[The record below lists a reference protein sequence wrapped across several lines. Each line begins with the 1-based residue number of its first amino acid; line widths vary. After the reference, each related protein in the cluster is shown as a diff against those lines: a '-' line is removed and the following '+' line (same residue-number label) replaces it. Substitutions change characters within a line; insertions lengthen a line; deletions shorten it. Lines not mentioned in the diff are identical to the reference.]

1 MHNPISQ
8 SPLRVDNPLIS
19 NLNPADILKRMT
31 SPIAIGCLVI
41 AIAAFSHSFNMFGY
55 PLYLGDEGIYMSQA
69 YAVAQLGKI
78 TPYTYWYDHSPVGW
92 LQIALW
98 TIVSGGL
105 NTFGTAIDSGRVL
118 MLLFHLG
125 TVLLLYN
132 IVLKQT
138 GRTWLAF
145 VAAIVYT
152 LSPLSLIHGRRV
164 LLDNIMAFWMMAS
177 ISLFLNHRNR
187 VLPMLYSGICYGIAV
202 LSKENAILLLPAFTY
217 GLWSQI
223 RSSQY
228 NSRFSRLA
236 WLFPVGAIISS
247 YLVFA
252 ALRGE
257 LFHFPSGD
265 SDSTVSLFGTLFWQ
279 TGRKSD
285 NLFLQNLKFDWL
297 RRDYLLL
304 LSGSLVTI
312 AYGIRGNVKKRFVSL
327 LSALMF
333 FSLMKGGAGLDFY
346 ILPMLPLFA
355 MINALIIH
363 DILRWIGAQGWNIYA
378 VKITDRSVLLSG
390 FIVLLGVA
398 ILGSNL
404 RNYPEIF
411 SLHQTKLQHDAL
423 AWVRQHV
430 PTQSNLAIDDDLW
443 VDLQAGGVNSQKYPY
458 AHSHWKIAGDPEIY
472 HDILKD
478 DWRNIDYLVL
488 TPGLG
493 KRFKEKGGALLQPAY
508 LNSETVAM
516 FDDGT
521 ASVEIRQ
528 VRKSNVQPSN
538 QWLNVPSKR
547 KPSLFGLNPRS
558 SQVIQ

>member
-8 SPLRVDNPLIS
+8 SPLRVDNPFVYPLKS
-19 NLNPADILKRMT
+19 ADILKQIT
-31 SPIAIGCLVI
+31 SPVAIGCLVI

-125 TVLLLYN
+125 TVLLLYS
-132 IVLKQT
+132 IILKQT

-145 VAAIVYT
+145 AAAIVYT

-164 LLDNIMAFWMMAS
+164 LLDNIMSFWMMAS
-177 ISLFLNHRNR
+177 IALFLNHRNR

-217 GLWSQI
+217 GLWSQV

-228 NSRFSRLA
+228 NSRFARLA
-236 WLFPVGAIISS
+236 WLFPAGAIISS

-252 ALRGE
+252 SLRGE
-257 LFHFPSGD
+257 LFHLPSGGTD
-265 SDSTVSLFGTLFWQ
+265 NAVSLFGTLFWQ
-279 TGRKSD
+279 TGRKTD
-285 NLFLQNLKFDWL
+285 NMFIQNLQSDWL

-304 LSGSLVTI
+304 LSGALVTFTY
-312 AYGIRGNVKKRFVSL
+312 AIRGNVKKRFVSF

-346 ILPMLPLFA
+346 VLPMLPLFA
-355 MINALIIH
+355 MINAFIIH
-363 DILRWIGAQGWNIYA
+363 DILRWIGAQGWTLSNF
-378 VKITDRSVLLSG
+378 KITDRLLL
-390 FIVLLGVA
+390 FPVVTLMAMTV
-398 ILGSNL
+398 ILSANL
-404 RNYPEIF
+404 NRYPEIF
-411 SLHQTKLQHDAL
+411 NLQQTKLQHDAL
-423 AWVRQHV
+423 AWVRRNV
-430 PTQSNLAIDDDLW
+430 PTQSRLAIDDDLW
-443 VDLQAGGVNSQKYPY
+443 VDLQAGGVDRQMYPY
-458 AHSHWKIAGDPEIY
+458 AHSHWKIEGDPEIY
-472 HDILKD
+472 HDVLKD
-478 DWRNIDYLVL
+478 NWRNLDYLVL

-493 KRFKEKGGALLQPAY
+493 KRFKEKGNALLKPAY

-521 ASVEIRQ
+521 ASIEIRR
-528 VRKSNVQPSN
+528 VRKSNLQPSIPGPD
-538 QWLNVPSKR
+538 VPSR
-547 KPSLFGLNPRS
+547 NKPSLFRLTPD
-558 SQVIQ
+558 

>member
-8 SPLRVDNPLIS
+8 TPLRVDNPL
-19 NLNPADILKRMT
+19 DYQLKSVDVLSRIT
-31 SPIAIGCLVI
+31 SPVAIGCLVI

-69 YAVAQLGKI
+69 YAVAQLGKL

-92 LQIALW
+92 IQIALW
-98 TIVSGGL
+98 TMVSGGL
-105 NTFGTAIDSGRVL
+105 DTFGTAIDSGRVL

-125 TVLLLYN
+125 TVLLLYSV
-132 IVLKQT
+132 ILKQT

-145 VAAIVYT
+145 AAAIVYT

-177 ISLFLNHRNR
+177 IALFLNHRNR

-217 GLWSQI
+217 GLWSQV

-236 WLFPVGAIISS
+236 WLFPAFAIIST

-257 LFHFPSGD
+257 LFHFPSGA
-265 SDSTVSLFGTLFWQ
+265 SDSSVSLFKTLFWQ

-304 LSGSLVTI
+304 LSGALVTI
-312 AYGIRGNVKKRFVSL
+312 TYAVRGNVKKKFVSF

-346 ILPMLPLFA
+346 ILPMLPLLA
-355 MINALIIH
+355 MINAFIIH
-363 DILRWIGAQGWNIYA
+363 DILRWVGAQGWTIST
-378 VKITDRSVLLSG
+378 VKITDRSCVFPIFTL
-390 FIVLLGVA
+390 LLGAV
-398 ILGSNL
+398 ILGANL

-411 SLHQTKLQHDAL
+411 TLQQTKLQHDAL
-423 AWVRQHV
+423 AWVRQHI
-430 PTQSNLAIDDDLW
+430 PTQSRLAIDDDLW
-443 VDLQAGGVNSQKYPY
+443 VDLQAGGVDRQRYPY
-458 AHSHWKIAGDPEIY
+458 AHSHWKIEGDPEIY

-478 DWRNIDYLVL
+478 DWRNVDYLVL

-493 KRFKEKGGALLQPAY
+493 KRFKEKGGVILQPAY

-516 FDDGT
+516 FADGT
-521 ASVEIRQ
+521 ASIEIRQ
-528 VRKSNVQPSN
+528 VRK
-538 QWLNVPSKR
+538 
-547 KPSLFGLNPRS
+547 PSLRSLPSVPDTANSGKLSPSQLN
-558 SQVIQ
+558 QN

>member
-8 SPLRVDNPLIS
+8 SPLRVENPLDYPLKS
-19 NLNPADILKRMT
+19 ADVLSRMT
-31 SPIAIGCLVI
+31 SPVAIGCLVI

-69 YAVAQLGKI
+69 YAVAQLGKL

-98 TIVSGGL
+98 TMVSGGF

-125 TVLLLYN
+125 TVLLLYT
-132 IVLKQT
+132 IILKQT

-145 VAAIVYT
+145 AAAIVYT

-177 ISLFLNHRNR
+177 IALFLNHRNR

-217 GLWSQI
+217 GLWSQV

-236 WLFPVGAIISS
+236 WLFPAGAIIST

-257 LFHFPSGD
+257 LFHLPSGA

-285 NLFLQNLKFDWL
+285 SLFLQNLKFDWL

-304 LSGSLVTI
+304 LSGAIVTLTY
-312 AYGIRGNVKKRFVSL
+312 AVRGNVKKRFVSF

-346 ILPMLPLFA
+346 ILPMLPLLA
-355 MINALIIH
+355 MINAFIIH
-363 DILRWIGAQGWNIYA
+363 DVLRWIGAQGWTIST
-378 VKITDRSVLLSG
+378 VKITDRSLLFPI
-390 FIVLLGVA
+390 FILLLGTV
-398 ILGSNL
+398 ILGANL
-404 RNYPEIF
+404 WNYPEIF
-411 SLHQTKLQHDAL
+411 TLHQTKLQHDAL

-430 PTQSNLAIDDDLW
+430 PTESRLAIDDDLW
-443 VDLQAGGVNSQKYPY
+443 VDLQAGGVDLKRYPH
-458 AHSHWKIAGDPEIY
+458 AHSHWKIEGDPEIY
-472 HDILKD
+472 HDVLRD
-478 DWRNIDYLVL
+478 DWRNIDYFVL

-493 KRFKEKGGALLQPAY
+493 KRFSEKGGALLKPAY
-508 LNSETVAM
+508 LNSDTVAM

-528 VRKSNVQPSN
+528 VRKPTLQP
-538 QWLNVPSKR
+538 LPPVPDAVTR
-547 KPSLFGLNPRS
+547 GKPSLFQLN
-558 SQVIQ
+558 QH